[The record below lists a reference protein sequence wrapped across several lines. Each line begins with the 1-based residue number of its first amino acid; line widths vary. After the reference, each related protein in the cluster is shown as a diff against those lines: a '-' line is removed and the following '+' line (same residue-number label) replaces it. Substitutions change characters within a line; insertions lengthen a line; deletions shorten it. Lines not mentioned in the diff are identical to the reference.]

1 MKSALQSSAVMPSRS
16 RASRED
22 VAAVGCKQ
30 IRGGKVVSRIYDK
43 EGNQLYEG
51 LPFCYSGYIHRAVLT
66 QNASYMDIHTWTLH
80 PKVQYEVEV
89 FWKELSSNKK
99 MTEEEVRKAV
109 CDYLTEKGYR
119 LFWNPV
125 GKMT

>member
-1 MKSALQSSAVMPSRS
+1 MFS
-16 RASRED
+16 
-22 VAAVGCKQ
+22 G
-30 IRGGKVVSRIYDK
+30 IYDK
-43 EGNQLYEG
+43 EGNRLYEG
-51 LPFCYSGYIHRAVLT
+51 LPFCYSGYIHRAVLA

-99 MTEEEVRKAV
+99 MSEEEVRKAV

-119 LFWNPV
+119 LFWDPA
-125 GKMT
+125 GK